1 MYEVCLKL
9 IQPQLEK
16 NIENYIQ
23 IQTFLQLHFLFA
35 TTYWILGAFLSLS
48 VALVQQPP
56 LSGPDMKYASEFK

>member
-35 TTYWILGAFLSLS
+35 TTY
-48 VALVQQPP
+48 
-56 LSGPDMKYASEFK
+56 